1 MSDITEEYEYPI
13 SGKPRGIGLLIVNSF
28 HDTKISR
35 KGAEFE
41 RENLSQLFTLMG
53 LEVRELVELTRDEI
67 VDVLCKLAKEPR
79 LKADTILVVAI
90 SSHGCEDGLLGIN
103 VEQRLNDRDYA
114 GLDDCISPMQIKT
127 ILNGI
132 NCPLLAKKP
141 KLILLNGCRGGGR
154 EEVIEVIE
162 EDGPNTIALPEQRAT
177 TWSDFF
183 IVHSCEFGMISLRS
197 NLSGSLFLDVFLK
210 MYQAYGQDLPL
221 GLLMPIVNRQLIH
234 TAVSKKNVLSAQ
246 SCTWE
251 SSCTCVLKIKPINA
265 VEKIVPISTQPAVKA
280 FSLVWATCSKGPGG
294 PNQMVSPSGLTI
306 TPDGQIYITDSASK
320 CIWVYST
327 DGEPMYQDISPKTYK
342 QLVISNLGLTY
353 CWGLCIRGNF
363 LFVSCTLALIKFSL
377 IGGGLL
383 THKFHESP
391 ITGMDIGENDVIYA
405 CERHSCK
412 LLLLNLDLVIL
423 SKLDLTHT
431 LNPAKDRLMDVKVVE
446 EQLYILVNKNAY
458 TIQIFDTNGT
468 HVRNLVSNVDLKE
481 SLYFTINRT
490 KKTLFA
496 GDIVTNELKGFSADG
511 QLMYSTGE
519 HGDKRGNL
527 AEPSGIDLTAEG
539 EVVLVCPTKNKFM
552 LQSFKMPPNL

>member
-1 MSDITEEYEYPI
+1 MADIIEKYKYNLSE
-13 SGKPRGIGLLIVNSF
+13 KPRGVGLIIVNYF
-28 HDTKISR
+28 QDQRLPR
-35 KGAEFE
+35 KGAEVE
-41 RENLSQLFTLMG
+41 KKNLIELFTLMG
-53 LEVRELVELTRDEI
+53 LEIIEHVELSSEAM
-67 VDVLCKLAKEPR
+67 VNVLIKLAKEPR
-79 LKADTILVVAI
+79 LKTDSMLAVAI
-90 SSHGCEDGLLGIN
+90 SSHGNEEGLLGVN
-103 VEQRLNDRDYA
+103 HDTEKFGGKDHV
-114 GLDDCISPMQIKT
+114 SPTQIKT
-127 ILNGI
+127 IFNGA
-132 NCPLLAKKP
+132 NCPFLARKP
-141 KLILLNGCRGGGR
+141 KLLILNGCRGDAK
-154 EEVIEVIE
+154 EELIEDDYISTK
-162 EDGPNTIALPEQRAT
+162 NFPEQRAT

-183 IVHSCEFGMISLRS
+183 TIHSCELGATSKRS
-197 NLSGSLFLDVFLK
+197 TKGGSFFINEFLK
-210 MYQAYGQDLPL
+210 TYQEVGRFLSIESMMPL
-221 GLLMPIVNRQLIH
+221 INRKLIH
-234 TAVSKKNVLSAQ
+234 ITYSTERIIELNQQRSTQ

-251 SSCTCVLKIKPINA
+251 SSCTCLLKIMPINA
-265 VEKIVPISTQPAVKA
+265 VIEKIPQPAVDS
-280 FSLVWATCSKGPGG
+280 FSLVWATCSKGLQG
-294 PNQMVSPSGLTI
+294 PNQMSSPTGLTI

-446 EQLYILVNKNAY
+446 EQLYILVNKNEY

-527 AEPSGIDLTAEG
+527 TEPSGIDLTAEG

-552 LQSFKMPPNL
+552 LQSFKIPPNM